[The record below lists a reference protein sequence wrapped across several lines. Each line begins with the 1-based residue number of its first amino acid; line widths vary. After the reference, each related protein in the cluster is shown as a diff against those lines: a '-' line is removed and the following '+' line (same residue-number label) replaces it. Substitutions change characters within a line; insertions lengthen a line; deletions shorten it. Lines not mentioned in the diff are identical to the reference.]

1 MPSCYRGLAPNVN
14 RQAQHAVARSI
25 ERMKSAARVGLT
37 VLVVAI
43 LGVLVLALV
52 AGAGFVVIR
61 RVGVDRAIEDAK
73 QLTVL
78 SARVVEQRVTD
89 GVVTGD
95 AEATGNVARVI
106 NDAVLHDPIEHVKLW
121 GPDGTILY
129 SDELKA
135 IGQRFA
141 SGEQELA
148 ELADGEVS
156 AEISDLSA
164 PENRYEQGSG
174 PLLEVYT
181 PLQTPD
187 GTRLLFETYQRY
199 SSIDEQ
205 RQQLF
210 RDFAPVLVVALLAL
224 AAALIPLGWILARRL
239 QRSGREREEALQ
251 RSLDMADRERRRIAG
266 DLHDGPVQELA
277 GLSMRLSAAA
287 EGTDDPNQRAVLRES
302 AGAVRGSVRTLRS
315 AIVGVYPP
323 NLEAAGL
330 GPALED
336 LTSRLPREGLEVSL
350 DVEDAAGYGPV
361 ANQLLYRVCQESLR
375 NVEKHAGASHV
386 LVRVRRVGST
396 ATLEVT
402 DDGRGIDAESAAED
416 HLGLRIVEDLV
427 SDAGG
432 TLRVE
437 VPPGGGTVVR
447 VEVPT
452 P

>member
-1 MPSCYRGLAPNVN
+1 
-14 RQAQHAVARSI
+14 VARSI
-25 ERMKSAARVGLT
+25 ERVKSSSGSVGRT
-37 VLVVAI
+37 VLVVSV

-61 RVGVDRAIEDAK
+61 RVGVDRAIEQAK
-73 QLTVL
+73 ELTVL

-89 GVVTGD
+89 GIVTGD

-106 NDAVLHDPIEHVKLW
+106 NDAVLRDPIEHVKVW

-148 ELADGEVS
+148 DLADDEVS
-156 AEISDLSA
+156 AEVSDLTA

-181 PLQTPD
+181 PIKTPD

-210 RDFAPVLVVALLAL
+210 RDFAPVLLVALIAL

-239 QRSGREREEALQ
+239 QRAGREREEALQ
-251 RSLDMADRERRRIAG
+251 RSLDMSDRERRRIAG

-287 EGTDDPNQRAVLRES
+287 EGTDDEQQQAVLRES

-336 LTSRLPREGLEVSL
+336 LTSRLPREGLEVTL
-350 DVEDAAGYGPV
+350 DIEDPAGYGPV
-361 ANQLLYRVCQESLR
+361 ANQLLYRVCQEALR

-386 LVRVRRVGST
+386 SVRVGRVGST

-402 DDGRGIDAESAAED
+402 DDGRGIDAQGAAEG

-427 SDAGG
+427 RDADGSL
-432 TLRVE
+432 TVDA
-437 VPPGGGTVVR
+437 PPGGGTVVR
-447 VEVPT
+447 VEVPA